1 MQIVENKVNTEDSI
15 DKKMHYLPHHAVIR
29 HDRDTTKV
37 RVVYDA
43 SARSSGPSLNDCLYT
58 GPKFNQ
64 TIPDILLRFRTH
76 RVALT
81 ADIEKAFLMISKT
94 EMSSTSCGLRM
105 FHRKNPSFLFMRVVF
120 GVSSSPF
127 LLNTTI
133 KHHMESFTS
142 SHPKLVKD
150 LCCVVL
156 CLCLFVCL
164 FLSTCHFEIH
174 YLSIHLIIITVTKS
188 L

>member
-1 MQIVENKVNTEDSI
+1 MQIIENTEDSI
-15 DKKMHYLPHHAVIR
+15 DKKMHYLPHHAVFR
-29 HDRDTTKV
+29 HDRHTTKV

-64 TIPDILLRFRTH
+64 KIPDILLRFRTH

-81 ADIEKAFLMISKT
+81 ADIEKAFLVISKT
-94 EMSSTSCGLRM
+94 EMSSVSCGLRM
-105 FHRKNPSFLFMRVVF
+105 FHRNNPSFLFMRVVF

-133 KHHMESFTS
+133 KHHVESFTS

-174 YLSIHLIIITVTKS
+174 YLSIHLIIIAVTKS

>member
-1 MQIVENKVNTEDSI
+1 MIVFTPAPRHLAEIPYSQSCSNCRHRKGIFSDLKDRDVLRFLWVENVSQEQPKLLV
-15 DKKMHYLPHHAVIR
+15 L
-29 HDRDTTKV
+29 
-37 RVVYDA
+37 
-43 SARSSGPSLNDCLYT
+43 RS
-58 GPKFNQ
+58 
-64 TIPDILLRFRTH
+64 
-76 RVALT
+76 
-81 ADIEKAFLMISKT
+81 
-94 EMSSTSCGLRM
+94 
-105 FHRKNPSFLFMRVVF
+105 MRVVF

-133 KHHMESFTS
+133 KHHMESFTP